1 MVKYP
6 SVFEITTTIGS
17 SDMGIKQAISK
28 RKLAKA
34 LFNIIR
40 KHSAFYEVKKVEN
53 KRTFRLEVTCDVTD
67 EDTIKGIIDL
77 ITKK

>member
-1 MVKYP
+1 MAKYL
-6 SVFEITTTIGS
+6 SVFALTTTIGS